1 MPTPVPCCYCLREA
15 SRPLRY
21 CLPSRQPEGCSGGA
35 YKADSMPIGGASP
48 QPGGMFPIF
57 LASLKTPKGALE
69 GSLHCW
75 ACAKCKA
82 YMGGDVRITPFFSS
96 GIVSPFE
103 VSVKSELPHAVPF
116 FPRELIRW
124 QSLIRSWVRR
134 SVHDDVRAYSGS
146 ARMSFN
152 SRRNRR
158 QASSISSR
166 SSCGSGRLPRGLSC
180 RTSPCSCP
188 AVTLAWYL
196 QMSSC
201 A

>member
-1 MPTPVPCCYCLREA
+1 
-15 SRPLRY
+15 
-21 CLPSRQPEGCSGGA
+21 
-35 YKADSMPIGGASP
+35 MPIGGAP
-48 QPGGMFPIF
+48 PEPGGMFPIF
-57 LASLKTPKGALE
+57 LASLKRPKGALK
-69 GSLHCW
+69 GSLHSW
-75 ACAKCKA
+75 ACTKCKP
-82 YMGGDVRITPFFSS
+82 YMEENVRITPCGGIFSCREPTL
-96 GIVSPFE
+96 GASP
-103 VSVKSELPHAVPF
+103 PPWGAPCVPF

-134 SVHDDVRAYSGS
+134 PDHNDVRAYSGS

-158 QASSISSR
+158 QASSTSSR
-166 SSCGSGRLPRGLSC
+166 NSCGSGRLPRGLSC

-196 QMSSC
+196 QISSR